1 MPCNCMLDRARQ
13 RAVRALFMAL
23 LFAATFHSSPQ
34 LLLFVF
40 ASFFGLEVGSPQS
53 ILHRKLISGPV
64 FEFMKPINRA
74 DL

>member
-1 MPCNCMLDRARQ
+1 MLDRARQ

-53 ILHRKLISGPV
+53 SSLHRKLISGPV
-64 FEFMKPINRA
+64 FEFMKTINRA